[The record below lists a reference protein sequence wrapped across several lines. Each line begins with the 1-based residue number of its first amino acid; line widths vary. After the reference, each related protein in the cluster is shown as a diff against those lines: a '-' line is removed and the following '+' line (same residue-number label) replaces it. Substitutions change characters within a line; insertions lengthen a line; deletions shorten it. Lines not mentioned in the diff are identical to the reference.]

1 VNAIKIGKY
10 ALLFFVL
17 KKCLVLAL
25 VITALPELRKYGLN
39 EWHCIAALSAVS
51 VTTLLAIIYW
61 KRRKRALVILR
72 R

>member
-1 VNAIKIGKY
+1 MNAIKIGKY

-17 KKCLVLAL
+17 KKCLVLVL
-25 VITALPELRKYGLN
+25 VITALPELKKYGLN

-61 KRRKRALVILR
+61 KRRKRAFYTQGH
-72 R
+72 